1 VNPNKQCTLTL
12 PSPKGRGFLKD
23 TRRCRMSPRIKPET
37 SRLSVAPGRVFRIR
51 PRVWACLAI
60 LVGLGFGAHILW
72 TRSLPTVARDSQY
85 ALHAEGIQITP
96 PPTWIR
102 SDIKTQVLRDS
113 GLLATVSVLDDW
125 DSLSRRV
132 KDAFELHPWVESV
145 ERITRRLPSSLD
157 IELKY
162 RRPIAAVESNDG
174 TGVMFLPIDEHGV
187 RLPEGDLTE
196 TERRYLPRVS
206 RITGRPQVGDVW
218 DDPRVI
224 GGAKLAAQLA
234 DVWQQLRLVE
244 ILANAPSISRD
255 EKPLYTFE
263 IVTTGGTRIIWGATP
278 GQEPSTGESP
288 FSQKR
293 QRLLDYAAQHGKLES
308 IDGPEV
314 LDVRSDLVVT
324 PRTAR
329 HKAETPKEESTQTK

>member
-1 VNPNKQCTLTL
+1 
-12 PSPKGRGFLKD
+12 
-23 TRRCRMSPRIKPET
+23 MPRIKPET
-37 SRLSVAPGRVFRIR
+37 AAVAPPVEKTGRFRIR

-60 LVGLGFGAHILW
+60 LVGLGFAGHILW
-72 TRSLPTVARDSQY
+72 LRTAPTIARDPQY
-85 ALHAEGIQITP
+85 VLAADRIQVTP
-96 PPTWIR
+96 QPPWIR
-102 SDIKTQVLRDS
+102 SDVKSQVLRDS
-113 GLLATVSVLDDW
+113 GFAGNASVLDDW
-125 DSLSRRV
+125 DTLAKRI
-132 KDAFELHPWVESV
+132 KDAFELHPWVASV

-162 RRPIAAVESNDG
+162 RRPIAAVESSDPSG
-174 TGVMFLPIDEHGV
+174 IMFLPIDDHAV

-206 RITGRPQVGDVW
+206 GITGRPRVGDVW

-244 ILANAPSISRD
+244 ILANAHGSHE
-255 EKPLYTFE
+255 EKQLYSFE

-278 GQEPSTGESP
+278 GQESSLGDSP
-288 FSQKR
+288 FMQKR
-293 QRLLDYAAQHGKLES
+293 QRLLDYATQHGKLES
-308 IDGPEV
+308 IDGPAV
-314 LDVRSDLVVT
+314 LDVRSDVVVT

-329 HKAETPKEESTQTK
+329 HKPAAAKTEATQTK

>member
-1 VNPNKQCTLTL
+1 M
-12 PSPKGRGFLKD
+12 G
-23 TRRCRMSPRIKPET
+23 
-37 SRLSVAPGRVFRIR
+37 
-51 PRVWACLAI
+51 
-60 LVGLGFGAHILW
+60 
-72 TRSLPTVARDSQY
+72 
-85 ALHAEGIQITP
+85 
-96 PPTWIR
+96 
-102 SDIKTQVLRDS
+102 
-113 GLLATVSVLDDW
+113 TVSVLDDW
-125 DSLSRRV
+125 DTLAKRV
-132 KDAFELHPWVESV
+132 KDAFELHPWVASV

-162 RRPIAAVESNDG
+162 RRPIAAVESSDPS
-174 TGVMFLPIDEHGV
+174 GVMFLPIDDHAV

-206 RITGRPQVGDVW
+206 GITGRPRVGDVW

-244 ILANAPSISRD
+244 ILANAQNSTHD
-255 EKPLYTFE
+255 DKPLYTFE

-278 GQEPSTGESP
+278 GQESSSGDSP
-288 FSQKR
+288 FTQKR

-308 IDGPEV
+308 IDGPAV
-314 LDVRSDLVVT
+314 LDVRSDVVVT

-329 HKAETPKEESTQTK
+329 HKPAAAKKEEADADEVSS